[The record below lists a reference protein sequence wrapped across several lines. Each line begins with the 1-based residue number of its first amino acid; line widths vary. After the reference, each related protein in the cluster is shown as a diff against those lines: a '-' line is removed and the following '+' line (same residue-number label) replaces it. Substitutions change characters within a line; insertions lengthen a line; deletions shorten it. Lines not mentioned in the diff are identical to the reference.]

1 MTSELQ
7 DACRLH
13 QVVREAGVRTAWTQP
28 RTAPGVL
35 SHGRPQGRQY
45 SVEAVVLVPSRNDA
59 LHADHLAHR
68 VVVLKAA
75 LETHAGMGGR
85 IDSMTNL
92 QRGMVG
98 TVHRRLLRDSHLPLH
113 RERGV

>member
-1 MTSELQ
+1 M
-7 DACRLH
+7 
-13 QVVREAGVRTAWTQP
+13 
-28 RTAPGVL
+28 L

-45 SVEAVVLVPSRNDA
+45 SVEAVVQVPSRNDA
-59 LHADHLAHR
+59 LHAGHLAHH
-68 VVVLKAA
+68 VIVLKVG
-75 LETHAGMGGR
+75 LETHAGTGGR

-98 TVHRRLLRDSHLPLH
+98 TVHHRRLRDSHLPLH

>member
-1 MTSELQ
+1 M
-7 DACRLH
+7 
-13 QVVREAGVRTAWTQP
+13 
-28 RTAPGVL
+28 L

-45 SVEAVVLVPSRNDA
+45 SVEAVVQVPSRNDA
-59 LHADHLAHR
+59 LHAGHLAHR
-68 VVVLKAA
+68 VIVLKAA
-75 LETHAGMGGR
+75 LGTHDAGKGGR

-98 TVHRRLLRDSHLPLH
+98 TVHRRLLRDSHLPLY

>member
-1 MTSELQ
+1 M
-7 DACRLH
+7 
-13 QVVREAGVRTAWTQP
+13 
-28 RTAPGVL
+28 L

-45 SVEAVVLVPSRNDA
+45 SVEAVVPVPSRNDA
-59 LHADHLAHR
+59 LHAGHLAHR
-68 VVVLKAA
+68 VIVLKGT
-75 LETHAGMGGR
+75 LETHAGTGGG